1 MESWQVILQ
10 YGFLFFDTRL
20 ISPRELFNVDRFIV
34 IEITMKKSEKVK
46 GREAVAAKKRLYP
59 KLAMVAAAGI
69 IILVIIGYILLNPS
83 GAKSGDM
90 VTVEYT
96 GSLTDGTVFDSNV
109 NATPLTFIIGQGRV
123 IKGFED
129 GVTGMSQGEIKTV
142 KIPVE
147 KAYGPYNNTL
157 VHVMN
162 RSTLPANITP
172 EIGGVLKIT
181 RQPDGAV
188 DYVKI
193 INVTPS
199 TITFD
204 ENHEL
209 AGKDL
214 VFTIRLIEI
223 QKR

>member
-1 MESWQVILQ
+1 M
-10 YGFLFFDTRL
+10 YM
-20 ISPRELFNVDRFIV
+20 VDRIIV
-34 IEITMKKSEKVK
+34 LEKIMKKSEKVK

-59 KLAMVAAAGI
+59 KLAMGAAAGI
-69 IILVIIGYILLNPS
+69 LILVIIGYILLNPS

-96 GSLTDGTVFDSNV
+96 GSLSDGTVFDSNV

-123 IKGFED
+123 IKGFEE
-129 GVTGMSQGEIKTV
+129 GVTGMAQGETKTV
-142 KIPVE
+142 KIPVD
-147 KAYGPYNNTL
+147 KAYGPYNDAL
-157 VHVMN
+157 VHVVN
-162 RSTLPANITP
+162 RSALPANITA
-172 EIGGVLKIT
+172 EVGGVLKIT
-181 RQPDGAV
+181 RQPDGGV

-199 TITFD
+199 TITLD

-214 VFTIRLIEI
+214 VFTIRLIEV
-223 QKR
+223 QKG

>member
-1 MESWQVILQ
+1 M
-10 YGFLFFDTRL
+10 YM
-20 ISPRELFNVDRFIV
+20 VDRIIV
-34 IEITMKKSEKVK
+34 LEKIMKKSEKVK

-59 KLAMVAAAGI
+59 KLAMVVAAGI
-69 IILVIIGYILLNPS
+69 LILVIIGYFLLNPS

-96 GSLTDGTVFDSNV
+96 GSLSDGTVFDSNV

-123 IKGFED
+123 IKGFEE
-129 GVTGMSQGEIKTV
+129 GVTGMAQGETKTV
-142 KIPVE
+142 KIPVD
-147 KAYGPYNNTL
+147 KAYGPYNDAL
-157 VHVMN
+157 VHVVN
-162 RSTLPANITP
+162 RSALPANITA
-172 EIGGVLKIT
+172 EVGGVLKIT
-181 RQPDGAV
+181 RQPDGGV

-199 TITFD
+199 TITLD

-214 VFTIRLIEI
+214 VFTIRLIEV
-223 QKR
+223 QKG

>member
-1 MESWQVILQ
+1 M
-10 YGFLFFDTRL
+10 YK
-20 ISPRELFNVDRFIV
+20 PDRIIV
-34 IEITMKKSEKVK
+34 LEITMKKSEKVK
-46 GREAVAAKKRLYP
+46 GKEAMAARKKLYP

-69 IILVIIGYILLNPS
+69 LIIIIAVYLVFNPSVLNPN

-96 GSLTDGTVFDSNV
+96 GSLPDGTVFDTNV

-123 IKGFED
+123 IKGLEE
-129 GVTGMSQGEIKTV
+129 GVTGMAQGEAKTV
-142 KIPVE
+142 RIPVD
-147 KAYGPYNNTL
+147 KAYGPYNDAL
-157 VHVMN
+157 VHVVN

-172 EIGGVLKIT
+172 EVGKVLKVT
-181 RQPDGAV
+181 RQPDGAFAL
-188 DYVKI
+188 VKI

-199 TITFD
+199 TITWD

-214 VFTIRLIEI
+214 VYTIRLIEI
-223 QKR
+223 QKG

>member
-1 MESWQVILQ
+1 M
-10 YGFLFFDTRL
+10 
-20 ISPRELFNVDRFIV
+20 VDRIIV
-34 IEITMKKSEKVK
+34 LEITMKKSEKVK
-46 GREAVAAKKRLYP
+46 GKEAVAAKKRLYP

-69 IILVIIGYILLNPS
+69 LIFVIIGYVLLNPS

-96 GSLTDGTVFDSNV
+96 GSLTDGTVFDSNA
-109 NATPLTFIIGQGRV
+109 NATPLTFIIGQGKV
-123 IKGFED
+123 IFEEN
-129 GVTGMSQGEIKTV
+129 VKGMSPGETKTV
-142 KIPVE
+142 NIPVD
-147 KAYGPYNNTL
+147 KAYGPYNNAL
-157 VHVMN
+157 VHVVN

-172 EIGGVLKIT
+172 VVGSVLKIT

-188 DYVKI
+188 AWVKI

-199 TITFD
+199 TVTWD

-223 QKR
+223 QKG

>member
-1 MESWQVILQ
+1 M
-10 YGFLFFDTRL
+10 YM
-20 ISPRELFNVDRFIV
+20 VDRIIV
-34 IEITMKKSEKVK
+34 LEKTMKKSEKVK

-69 IILVIIGYILLNPS
+69 LILVIIGYFLLNPS
-83 GAKSGDM
+83 GARSGDM

-109 NATPLTFIIGQGRV
+109 NGTPLTFIIGQGRV
-123 IKGFED
+123 IKGFGE
-129 GVTGMSQGEIKTV
+129 GVTGMAQGETKTV
-142 KIPVE
+142 KIPVD
-147 KAYGPYNNTL
+147 KAYGPYNDAL
-157 VHVMN
+157 VHVVN
-162 RSTLPANITP
+162 RSALPANITA
-172 EIGGVLKIT
+172 EVGGVLKIT
-181 RQPDGAV
+181 RQPDGGV

-199 TITFD
+199 TITLD

-214 VFTIRLIEI
+214 VFTIRLIEV
-223 QKR
+223 QKG